1 MMNNKGSICSKVTN
15 ISSFLITILLVCSCE
30 SGLKE
35 KDLQSPDIVYGKLFE
50 QVQLSGIFED
60 SKTFVDCIPKEDA
73 EYIVNTYES
82 ESKQDTFN
90 LKSFVGRYFDLPT
103 SHSSDFKSDPN
114 TSAIEH
120 INSLW
125 PVLTRKSREDDGGT
139 LIPLRKPYV
148 VPGGRFREVYY
159 WDSYFTMLG
168 LRASGN
174 IEMMDNMVLNFAQ
187 LIQDFGHIPNG
198 NRTYYMSRS
207 QPPFFALMVN
217 LLAEAKNNKQVIVQ
231 FLPQLQAEYQY
242 WMAAVTDEERKAQ
255 RGAKEVDKKAYKKA
269 VFIEGDNILNRYFD
283 ESETPRP
290 ESYREDIET
299 AKASGRP
306 SKTVYRHLRSG
317 AESGWDYSS
326 RWLTKPNDLSTI
338 HTTDIAPV
346 DLNALL
352 YYMEVLL
359 AEAYDLSEKPAFGD
373 SFRALAAKR
382 KTLFDTYFWN
392 DETGFY
398 HDYDFVA
405 GQKTS
410 VLSLAGI
417 FPLYFKIASP
427 EQADKVAK
435 VIKEQFLQP
444 GGLPA
449 TLAKTGQQWDAPNG
463 WAPLQWMAIQGL
475 RNYGHNELANQIKT
489 NWINNN
495 IRVYEN
501 TGKMVEKYN
510 VYDLSLLAGGGEYPV
525 QDGFGWTNGVLLKLL
540 TEK

>member
-1 MMNNKGSICSKVTN
+1 MNNNTLVKVM
-15 ISSFLITILLVCSCE
+15 IKPLYLIAILLIWSCE
-30 SGLKE
+30 SGVKKE
-35 KDLQSPDIVYGKLFE
+35 ELQSPDVVYGKLFE
-50 QVQLSGIFED
+50 EVQLKGVFED
-60 SKTFVDCIPKEDA
+60 SKTFVDCIPKYSSA
-73 EYIVNTYES
+73 YIVTAYEN
-82 ESKQDTFN
+82 ESNQDTFN
-90 LKSFVGRYFDLPT
+90 LKSFVNRHFELPT
-103 SHSSDFKSDPN
+103 SYSSDFKSDPN
-114 TSAIEH
+114 ANAIEH

-125 PVLTRKSREDDGGT
+125 PVLTRKSGEDGGT
-139 LIPLRKPYV
+139 LIPLRKPYI

-168 LRASGN
+168 LRAAGN
-174 IEMMDNMVLNFAQ
+174 VEMIDNMVLNFAQ
-187 LIQDFGHIPNG
+187 LIQDLGHIPNG

-217 LLAEAKNNKQVIVQ
+217 LLAEAKNDKRVIVQ
-231 FLPQLQAEYQY
+231 FLPQLQQEYQY
-242 WMAAVTDEERKAQ
+242 WMAAATDEERKAQ
-255 RGAKEVDKKAYKKA
+255 QTAKEANKKAYKKA
-269 VFIEGDNILNRYFD
+269 IFIKDDNILNRYFD

-290 ESYREDIET
+290 ESYREDVET

-306 SKTVYRHLRSG
+306 SKIMYRHLRSG

-326 RWLTKPNDLSTI
+326 RWLTKEDDLSTI

-359 AEAYDLSEKPAFGD
+359 AEAYDLSEKPEFAD
-373 SFRALAAKR
+373 SFRALSTKR
-382 KTLFDTYFWN
+382 KALFDSYFWN
-392 DETGFY
+392 EETGFY

-405 GQKTS
+405 GEKTT

-417 FPLYFKIASP
+417 FPLYFKLASQ
-427 EQADKVAK
+427 EQADRVAE
-435 VIKEQFLQP
+435 VIKNQFLQP

-463 WAPLQWMAIQGL
+463 WAPLQWMSIQGL
-475 RNYGHNELANQIKT
+475 RNYGHEALANQIKT

-540 TEK
+540 TEE

>member
-1 MMNNKGSICSKVTN
+1 MINKSSYPSLRSTHKSLTIAVALLIWSCGNGISK
-15 ISSFLITILLVCSCE
+15 
-30 SGLKE
+30 KE
-35 KDLQSPDIVYGKLFE
+35 LESPDVVYGKLFE
-50 QVQLSGIFED
+50 DVQLSGIFED
-60 SKTFVDCIPKEDA
+60 SKTFVDCIPKEDP
-73 EYIVNTYES
+73 EYIVNTYEI

-90 LKSFVGRYFDLPT
+90 LKNFVGRYFDLPV
-103 SHSSDFKSDPN
+103 SHSSDFKSNPN
-114 TSAIEH
+114 ANAVEH

-125 PVLTRKSREDDGGT
+125 PVLTRQSGEDGGT

-148 VPGGRFREVYY
+148 VPGGRFRELYY

-168 LRASGN
+168 LQASGKV
-174 IEMMDNMVLNFAQ
+174 EMIDYMVLNFAQ

-217 LLAEAKNNKQVIVQ
+217 LLAEAKNDKQVIVQ
-231 FLPQLQAEYQY
+231 FLPQLQREYQY
-242 WMAAVTDEERKAQ
+242 WMAAATDEERKAQ
-255 RGAKEVDKKAYKKA
+255 RGAKEAKEKAYKKA
-269 VFIEGDNILNRYFD
+269 VFIENDNILNRYFD

-290 ESYREDIET
+290 ESYREDVET
-299 AKASGRP
+299 ATASGKP
-306 SKTVYRHLRSG
+306 SKIMYRHLRSG

-326 RWLTKPNDLSTI
+326 RWLTKENDLSTI

-352 YYMEVLL
+352 YYMEMLL
-359 AEAYDLSEKPAFGD
+359 AEAYDLSTKPEFGD

-382 KTLFDTYFWN
+382 KALFDKYFWN

-398 HDYDFVA
+398 HDYDFMI
-405 GQKTS
+405 GQKTP

-417 FPLYFKIASP
+417 FPLYFKISSP

-475 RNYGHNELANQIKT
+475 RNYGHEELANQIKT

-501 TGKMVEKYN
+501 TGKMAEKYN
-510 VYDLSLLAGGGEYPV
+510 VYDLSLLASGGEYPV